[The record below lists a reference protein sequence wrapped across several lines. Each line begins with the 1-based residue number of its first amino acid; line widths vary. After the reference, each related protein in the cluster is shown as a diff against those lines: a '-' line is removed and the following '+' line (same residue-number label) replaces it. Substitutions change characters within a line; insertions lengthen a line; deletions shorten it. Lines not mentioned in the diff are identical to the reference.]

1 MLDVSVKLAV
11 LYFNFLLINF
21 FFVHCS
27 ENIFVFYSCVN
38 ESDDISFQS

>member
-1 MLDVSVKLAV
+1 MLDVSAKLAV
-11 LYFNFLLINF
+11 LYFNFLLIS

-38 ESDDISFQS
+38 ESDDLSFQN